1 MGTMVQ
7 EDKPRPKLALFHGI
21 AHAPL
26 PPNGIHGLNEREALG
41 MGHDEALNKTT
52 PQAVVHFH
60 GFELISVALIRQGN
74 GLTLL
79 AIDVTFKGL

>member
-1 MGTMVQ
+1 
-7 EDKPRPKLALFHGI
+7 
-21 AHAPL
+21 
-26 PPNGIHGLNEREALG
+26 

>member
-1 MGTMVQ
+1 MGSMVK
-7 EDKPRPKLALFHGI
+7 EGKHRPKLALFHGI

-60 GFELISVALIRQGN
+60 GFELISVALIRQRN

-79 AIDVTFKGL
+79 AIDVTFEGL

>member
-1 MGTMVQ
+1 MGSMVK

-26 PPNGIHGLNEREALG
+26 PPNGIHGLHEREALG
-41 MGHDEALNKTT
+41 MGHDEALNQTT
-52 PQAVVHFH
+52 PQAVAHFH
-60 GFELISVALIRQGN
+60 GFELISVALIRLVN
-74 GLTLL
+74 SLTLL